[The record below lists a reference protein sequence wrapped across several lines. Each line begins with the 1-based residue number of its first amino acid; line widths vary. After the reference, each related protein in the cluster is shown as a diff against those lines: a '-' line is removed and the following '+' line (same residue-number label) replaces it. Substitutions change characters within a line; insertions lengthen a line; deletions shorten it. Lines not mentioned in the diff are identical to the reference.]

1 MKVGRFCFV
10 KEHFRCCFSFV
21 FEVIYNSKFIS
32 TVGYIVV
39 KVNRIRDIL
48 EMLQRT
54 LTSCA
59 RLQRT
64 GSAWVDVGAF
74 WWFLRACR
82 SINGTAVLK
91 IFDPQPAYSLLLYA
105 SQVRAVTVRTR
116 TRAPLMG
123 KFCRVSQKFVS

>member
-10 KEHFRCCFSFV
+10 EEHFRCSFSFV

-48 EMLQRT
+48 QMLQRT

-64 GSAWVDVGAF
+64 GRAWVDVGAF
-74 WWFLRACR
+74 
-82 SINGTAVLK
+82 
-91 IFDPQPAYSLLLYA
+91 
-105 SQVRAVTVRTR
+105 
-116 TRAPLMG
+116 
-123 KFCRVSQKFVS
+123 